1 MEDEVEIGRNKNRH
15 QNNYKSSTAF
25 VVELQVTALQR
36 AVQADISPQSH
47 HG

>member
-25 VVELQVTALQR
+25 VVLQVLGRNFFKKPGLKT
-36 AVQADISPQSH
+36 
-47 HG
+47 